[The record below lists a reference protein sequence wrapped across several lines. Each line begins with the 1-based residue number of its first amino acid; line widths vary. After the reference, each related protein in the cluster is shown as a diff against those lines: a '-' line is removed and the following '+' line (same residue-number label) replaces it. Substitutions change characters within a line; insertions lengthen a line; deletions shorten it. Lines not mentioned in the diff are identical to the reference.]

1 MAHRR
6 RATQAKNRTRGS
18 GTAPEARRTCAQAG
32 ERMPDTFTITQLAEE
47 FSITPRAIRFYE
59 DQHLIKPAREG
70 MNRVY
75 SYRDRARLKLILRGK
90 RLGFSLAEI
99 KEFLDLY
106 EADRTQV
113 EQLRQLRSA
122 VTERMEQLQGQLSDL
137 MVTLDELRDI
147 EAQVLAA
154 LAVKGVDAAG

>member
-1 MAHRR
+1 
-6 RATQAKNRTRGS
+6 
-18 GTAPEARRTCAQAG
+18 
-32 ERMPDTFTITQLAEE
+32 
-47 FSITPRAIRFYE
+47 
-59 DQHLIKPAREG
+59 